1 MKRSFLF
8 LFVSL
13 SGLLSLQ
20 AQGVAVNN
28 TATPANSSAMLD
40 ISSSQK
46 GLLIPRLKTVERNAV
61 SLPATALLIFNTD
74 LLQFQVNVGTPA
86 KPDWQSIVSLNQPD
100 ASKSFWTTG
109 GNKNLPDTSFMGNAD
124 DKPLIFK
131 TNNVLRLYIDSVSNK
146 IGIGTNAPR
155 ASLDVA
161 ATDAIIVPVGTTA
174 QRPPISVV
182 GMIRYNATT
191 NKLEGY
197 TNTGWIALH

>member
-40 ISSSQK
+40 ISSNQK
-46 GLLIPRLKTVERNAV
+46 GLLIPRLKTVERDAV

-86 KPDWQSIVSLNQPD
+86 KPDWQSIVSLSQPD
-100 ASKSFWTTG
+100 ASKLFWTTG
-109 GNKNLPDTSFMGNAD
+109 
-124 DKPLIFK
+124 IH
-131 TNNVLRLYIDSVSNK
+131 RY
-146 IGIGTNAPR
+146 R
-155 ASLDVA
+155 AQA
-161 ATDAIIVPVGTTA
+161 
-174 QRPPISVV
+174 
-182 GMIRYNATT
+182 
-191 NKLEGY
+191 K
-197 TNTGWIALH
+197 